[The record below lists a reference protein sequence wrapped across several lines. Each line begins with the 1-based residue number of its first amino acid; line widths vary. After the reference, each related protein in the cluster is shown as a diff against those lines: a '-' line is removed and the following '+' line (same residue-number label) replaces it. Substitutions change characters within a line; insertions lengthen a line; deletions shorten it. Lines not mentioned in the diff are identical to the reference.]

1 MNFEKMFVM
10 TALEYRLYRFF
21 ERIKEL
27 IEYGDKESIQE
38 LIEYGKSNIS
48 CDILDNIKDEVKK
61 LDEELEGGKK

>member
-1 MNFEKMFVM
+1 MNFEQMIAM